1 MTERGRLILLGA
13 GGVALIAA
21 FVFLIHLGDRAEPD
35 RQEVRV
41 ELKGVFKD

>member
-1 MTERGRLILLGA
+1 MTGRRRLILLGA
-13 GGVALIAA
+13 GGVAFIAA
-21 FVFLIHLGDRAEPD
+21 FVLLIHLGDRAEPQ